1 MLVRQNQDQ
10 ITNLTAD
17 KFAEITLKHLDG
29 SIIVWGC
36 LFCHEDRLI
45 RITRIMIH
53 HIQLPQFPT
62 DIANKKLLSEGD
74 HYCI

>member
-29 SIIVWGC
+29 SIIV
-36 LFCHEDRLI
+36 
-45 RITRIMIH
+45 
-53 HIQLPQFPT
+53 
-62 DIANKKLLSEGD
+62 
-74 HYCI
+74 